1 MHSLNYIDIDS
12 IPRDRKI
19 NFVIIEIQDPLAIES
34 TNRLP
39 RLPVIVYG
47 KDIDKINIG
56 DRYRIG
62 GKICIPAKAYQ
73 NPLSKRTDQTVI
85 CFHIMHVKLF
95 NKLQR
100 KANMILN

>member
-1 MHSLNYIDIDS
+1 MSIIDS

-19 NFVIIEIQDPLAIES
+19 NFVIIEIQYLLAKES
-34 TNRLP
+34 TNIFP

-56 DRYRIG
+56 NRYRIE

-73 NPLSKRTDQTVI
+73 NPLSSKGRIKR
-85 CFHIMHVKLF
+85 
-95 NKLQR
+95 
-100 KANMILN
+100 